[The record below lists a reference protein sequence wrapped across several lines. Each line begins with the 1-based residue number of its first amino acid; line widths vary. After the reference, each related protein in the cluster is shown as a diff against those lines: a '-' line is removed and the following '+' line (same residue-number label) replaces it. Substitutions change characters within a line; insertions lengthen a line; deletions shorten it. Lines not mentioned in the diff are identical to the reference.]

1 MLGSWVSQFWY
12 VLALHSREKLKFHVA
27 TIYGCGSQSSF
38 FYDTKSKIEFV
49 LLSKQYRSL
58 PAPHLSRQ
66 ISRDFDVT
74 SYILRDDYRIFG
86 KTYSFIKYNSEH
98 WKIRF
103 CRNVVNRPPD
113 SRKAKATH
121 FHDIVELQKPEP
133 LSSSS
138 ITWIQIV
145 YEFTETYNF
154 VYTWHHDL
162 ITCRSV
168 YTVHKINA

>member
-1 MLGSWVSQFWY
+1 MLQNTLLKMSNTNTADSIFFSLCFSVLDLWVSQFWY

-38 FYDTKSKIEFV
+38 VHDTKSKVEFA

-86 KTYSFIKYNSEH
+86 RTYCFFFN
-98 WKIRF
+98 
-103 CRNVVNRPPD
+103 
-113 SRKAKATH
+113 
-121 FHDIVELQKPEP
+121 
-133 LSSSS
+133 
-138 ITWIQIV
+138 ITLNIERLGFAV
-145 YEFTETYNF
+145 T
-154 VYTWHHDL
+154 
-162 ITCRSV
+162 S
-168 YTVHKINA
+168 